1 MKIGFFGT
9 VSSLFVLMFAN
20 SHAAEILP
28 LSTAMENARKT
39 CYVLFDNVV
48 GYERSSKAAVVS
60 GGVGTA
66 LQTGATVVGAVGV
79 AQENRYDAVA
89 KQRNQL
95 TKEIRNLKKT
105 DGEMIG
111 EATTLGY
118 ETVDNSDEIAEK
130 ETEKKALQQKL
141 RKMNNGPTNGATIT
155 KVAMDLT
162 GAFVNFLSL
171 LATGTGPGFSD
182 FVDSVQACSNTINE
196 IPAAVMQYKLDT
208 GVDDQSETVSQALR
222 VVETCGQYDLAKVQK
237 LRGYT
242 EASMIVGAVGVVGG
256 IVGGAL
262 SASSISDGP
271 NNSKSDA
278 DKDKRL
284 ATAGTAVS
292 GVATAASATGLALNA
307 VQLKAVQ
314 ELTEISV
321 QCAEALGYDWNADVD

>member
-1 MKIGFFGT
+1 MKIGFLGT

-28 LSTAMENARKT
+28 LSTAVENARKA
-39 CYVLFDNVV
+39 CYVLFDDVRS
-48 GYERSSKAAVVS
+48 YEKSSKAAVVA

-66 LQTGATVVGAVGV
+66 LQTGATVAGAVGV

-118 ETVDNSDEIAEK
+118 DVVDNSEEIEEK
-130 ETEKKALQQKL
+130 EKEKKALQQKL
-141 RKMNNGPTNGATIT
+141 RKMNDGPTYGATAT
-155 KVAMDLT
+155 KVVMDLT
-162 GAFVNFLSL
+162 GAFGNFFSL
-171 LATGTGPGFSD
+171 LAAGMGPRFSE
-182 FVDSVQACSNTINE
+182 FVDSVQACSNAINE

-222 VVETCGQYDLAKVQK
+222 IVETCGQYDLAKVQK

-242 EASMIVGAVGVVGG
+242 NASMIVGAVGVAGG
-256 IVGGAL
+256 IVGGTL
-262 SASSISDGP
+262 SAASVSDGP

-278 DKDKRL
+278 DKDNRL

-307 VQLKAVQ
+307 VQLKAAQ

-321 QCAEALGYDWNADVD
+321 QCAEALGYDWNEDTK